1 MIYTELKERF
11 DYRTALV
18 TLGLVVIG
26 LVSVYSATYDAKA
39 ADIFHKQILWAV
51 GGFVVLGAVA
61 AVPFRLLQLVSYP
74 AYFLSLVLLVAVLL
88 LGRTVSGSESWFSVG
103 QVRLQP
109 SEFAKITTVLALA
122 TYLARSDVSLR
133 KVKHLLIASG
143 IVLLPV
149 ALIMM
154 QPDTGTA
161 FIFFGMF
168 FPVLF
173 WGGASRFTLVAIVA
187 PIGTAV
193 AALFGTTPFLTA
205 VLLFGVLIYLTRENR
220 IVAAAVFSLT
230 VLVGVSTQ
238 FIYEG
243 LKHYQQ
249 KRIATFLDPNA
260 DPLGAGYNILQSKVA
275 IGSGGFFGKG
285 YLHGS
290 QTQLNF
296 IPEQWTDFIF
306 CVPGE
311 EFGFLGAAI
320 VLLLLMALLLRGV
333 TIASAAKNRYG
344 GFVAV
349 GLTAIFATHIC
360 LNIGMSIGLLPVI
373 GVPLPFLS
381 YGGSFTL
388 TIAILLGF
396 LLNARYSKQDF

>member
-1 MIYTELKERF
+1 MIYQELKERF

-18 TLGLVVIG
+18 VLGLMAIG
-26 LVSVYSATYDAKA
+26 LISVYSATYDAKA
-39 ADIFHKQILWAV
+39 ADIFHKQVLWAAV
-51 GGFVVLGAVA
+51 GVMVMGAVSV
-61 AVPFRLLQLVSYP
+61 VPFRLLQLVSYP
-74 AYFLSLVLLVAVLL
+74 AYFLSLLLLVAVLL
-88 LGRTVSGSESWFSVG
+88 LGRTVSGSESWFSIG

-109 SEFAKITTVLALA
+109 SEFAKISTVLALA

-133 KVKHLLIASG
+133 KVKYLAIAAG

-161 FIFFGMF
+161 IIFFGMF

-173 WGGASRFTLVAIVA
+173 WGGASRFTLVAVVA
-187 PIGTAV
+187 PLGTAV
-193 AALFGTTPFLTA
+193 AALFGTTAFLTA
-205 VLLFGVLIYLTRENR
+205 VLVFGVLIYLTRENR

-238 FIYEG
+238 FIYDG

-320 VLLLLMALLLRGV
+320 VLLLLMALLIRGV
-333 TIASAAKNRYG
+333 TIAGAVKNRYG

-349 GLTAIFATHIC
+349 GLSAIFATHIC
-360 LNIGMSIGLLPVI
+360 LNIGMSIGLLPVV

-381 YGGSFTL
+381 YGGSALLSAMTM
-388 TIAILLGF
+388 AGILMNLHA
-396 LLNARYSKQDF
+396 NRKEY

>member
-1 MIYTELKERF
+1 MIYNDIKERVDF
-11 DYRTALV
+11 KTALI
-18 TLGLVVIG
+18 TLALVGIG
-26 LVSVYSATYDAKA
+26 VVSVYSATYDARA
-39 ADIFHKQILWAV
+39 AEIFHKQVIWVAV
-51 GGFVVLGAVA
+51 GVVALAAGALL
-61 AVPFRLLQLVSYP
+61 PFRLLQLASYP
-74 AYFLSLVLLVAVLL
+74 AYFLSILLLVSVLVL
-88 LGRTVSGSESWFSVG
+88 GKTVSGSMSWFNLG
-103 QVRLQP
+103 WVRLQP

-122 TYLARSDVSLR
+122 TYLARGDVSLR
-133 KVKHLLIASG
+133 KVKNLAIAAG

-161 FIFFGMF
+161 VIFFGMF

-173 WGGASRFTLVAIVA
+173 WGGASRFTLVAIAA
-187 PIGTAV
+187 PVGTAV

-205 VLLFGVLIYLTRENR
+205 VLVFGVLIYLTKEDR

-230 VLVGVSTQ
+230 VLIGVSVQ

-285 YLHGS
+285 FLHGT

-311 EFGFLGAAI
+311 EFGFLGAAT
-320 VLLLLMALLLRGV
+320 VLILFMGLLIRGV
-333 TIASAAKNRYG
+333 SIGSAVKNSYG
-344 GFVAV
+344 GFVAI
-349 GLTAIFATHIC
+349 GLTAIFATHIF

-381 YGGSFTL
+381 YGGSALLSSMTMVG
-388 TIAILLGF
+388 ILMNLYA
-396 LLNARYSKQDF
+396 NRKEY

>member
-1 MIYTELKERF
+1 MIYQEIKERV
-11 DYRTALV
+11 DYRIALIV
-18 TLGLVVIG
+18 LALLTIG
-26 LVSVYSATYDAKA
+26 IVSVYSATYDARA
-39 ADIFHKQILWAV
+39 AEIFHKQVVWVGLGILA
-51 GGFVVLGAVA
+51 LAAVA
-61 AVPFRLLQLVSYP
+61 FVPFRLLQLASYP
-74 AYFLSLVLLVAVLL
+74 AYFLSILLLVSVLI
-88 LGRTVSGSESWFSVG
+88 LGKTVSGSMSWFNLG
-103 QVRLQP
+103 WIRLQP
-109 SEFAKITTVLALA
+109 SEFSKVATVLALA

-133 KVKHLLIASG
+133 KKRDLAVAAG
-143 IVLLPV
+143 IVLLPI

-161 FIFFGMF
+161 IIFLGMF

-187 PIGTAV
+187 PVGTAV

-205 VLLFGVLIYLTRENR
+205 VLVFGVLIYVTKEGR

-230 VLVGVSTQ
+230 VLVGVSVQ

-285 YLHGS
+285 FLHGT

-311 EFGFLGAAI
+311 EFGFLGAAT
-320 VLLLLMALLLRGV
+320 VLLLLMGLLLRGV
-333 TIASAAKNRYG
+333 SIGASVKNRYG
-344 GFVAV
+344 GFVAI
-349 GLTAIFATHIC
+349 GLTAIFATHIF

-381 YGGSFTL
+381 YGGSALLSAMTMVG
-388 TIAILLGF
+388 ILMNLYA
-396 LLNARYSKQDF
+396 NRKEY